1 MNNNNFTMG
10 DGGNKSAIPEISYQY
25 VEENN
30 AGGGE
35 KVRQRSNVYGDK
47 VAAEGENAIN
57 INGKGFED
65 SDDE

>member
-35 KVRQRSNVYGDK
+35 KVRQRSNVYSDK
-47 VAAEGENAIN
+47 AAEGENPIN
-57 INGKGFED
+57 NNEKGFED